1 MKRLL
6 CFRAVSA
13 VLMSV
18 TFLLPAGVAAGQE
31 APPVASAATAENV
44 ISARPGERV
53 ARPMPD
59 AAEKGINLSLA
70 EAISIAL
77 SNNVDLNVSV
87 NTAEASR
94 YALTREQGIFDP
106 LLSANIYRDHNE
118 IPISSALVR
127 ADEIFEED
135 VTRGF
140 LGVSQLLPTN
150 GILDIGYAGNESETN
165 DAADTVNPRYTS
177 GLTAALTQ
185 PLLRGFGRNQA
196 TLFITTSRNTQDA
209 LYQDFVRAVQT
220 TVNGVE
226 QSYWDLVYA
235 LDNHA
240 VKLEA
245 KRVADDLNRIT
256 KIKIDVGSLAPIDIV
271 QTEVGIAEA
280 EQEIITAEG
289 LVGDAQDRLK
299 RLLNFDPY
307 KWAGTPIVPTDR
319 IAIDDVTVN
328 LEESVRNA
336 VRRRPEINRALYVIA
351 SQRARYEYFDQRTLP
366 QLDFFG
372 RYGVSGLAGV
382 RREIQ
387 DDGTVIVTA
396 NEDFSDAVDNMADG
410 QAKNWSV
417 GLIFSFPI
425 GNRNAKGLAGEAK
438 YLLEANRANL
448 SALEQNV
455 VVEVRAAVRDI
466 DQARRQVAA
475 ARKSRELAERN
486 LEAERKKFE
495 NGMSTT
501 FEVTRIQSD
510 LSSARTLEIL
520 ALAAYSKAV
529 AGYHYVIGDNLAWK
543 GIRIDGIPESTV
555 PDDPARL
562 TWAKVETP

>member
-13 VLMSV
+13 VLISV
-18 TFLLPAGVAAGQE
+18 TFLLPGGVAAGQDT
-31 APPVASAATAENV
+31 AAAATPAADAKLL
-44 ISARPGERV
+44 SARPGERQV
-53 ARPMPD
+53 RPMPVGT
-59 AAEKGINLSLA
+59 EKGIPLSLE
-70 EAISIAL
+70 EAISLAL
-77 SNNVDLNVSV
+77 SNNVDLDVSV

-94 YALTREQGIFDP
+94 FALTREEGIFDP
-106 LLSANIYRDHNE
+106 LLTANIARDHNE
-118 IPISSALVR
+118 VPISSALVR
-127 ADEIFEED
+127 ADDIFEED
-135 VTRGF
+135 VTRGGI
-140 LGVSQLLPTN
+140 GVSQLLPTN
-150 GILDIGYAGNESETN
+150 GVLDIGYAGNESETN

-177 GLTAALTQ
+177 GLTASLTQ
-185 PLLRGFGRNQA
+185 PILRGFGWDQA

-209 LYQDFVRAVQT
+209 IYQDFVRAVQT

-226 QSYWDLVYA
+226 QAYWDLVYA
-235 LDNHA
+235 LDNHE

-280 EQEIITAEG
+280 EQQIITAEG
-289 LVGDAQDRLK
+289 LIGDAQDRLK

-319 IAIDDVTVN
+319 IALDTIDVD
-328 LEESVRNA
+328 LAAA
-336 VRRRPEINRALYVIA
+336 VRTAVQTRPEINRALYTIA

-366 QLDFFG
+366 QLDFVG

-387 DDGTVIVTA
+387 DDGTVIITS
-396 NEDFSDAVDNMADG
+396 NEDFSDAVDNMSDG
-410 QAKNWSV
+410 QANNWSV
-417 GLIFSFPI
+417 GLLFSLPI
-425 GNRNAKGLAGEAK
+425 GNRSAKGLAGEAK

-510 LSSARTLEIL
+510 LSGARTLEIL

-529 AGYHYVIGDNLAWK
+529 ARYHYVIGDNLAWK
-543 GIRIDGIPESTV
+543 GIRIEGIPESTV